1 VGDVKGGARS
11 ARAGTRATSVKT
23 GIRRRAVGTRDRI
36 ISYLGSITDIS
47 DPGGMAS
54 TKLAEAV
61 GYPGSS
67 VAFAQ
72 LLSGM
77 ERDGLIS
84 REVRGKRTYR
94 IILAPG
100 VHPGEVSPSR
110 VPAGS
115 GYAQVGVAS
124 GAARGRVAQV
134 AKADVAA
141 ADFDYDELAR
151 RLLVQVIRRLATPP
165 EGQEEVVADLE
176 RELAMARTR
185 ASSLT
190 AENRKLREQLS
201 LARFSL
207 DQARQ
212 GLDLGDLDL
221 ERRAL
226 NQGGPVGEELSDA
239 EVVLLERLVSAPRD
253 AVEEEIQPGAT
264 ALLAGVHVNPEGW
277 RAPQP
282 RLRRVAARGRGPGD
296 WCSFPP
302 DKTDRTASRPRSE
315 LSRWRR
321 AASAAPSASPA
332 MTARRISSCSEFA
345 SSSRWSALAR
355 IDWRTNPE
363 ASPRSSVRIAPSR
376 GPLPKFSMRTWNAM
390 L

>member
-1 VGDVKGGARS
+1 
-11 ARAGTRATSVKT
+11 
-23 GIRRRAVGTRDRI
+23 VGTRDRI

-100 VHPGEVSPSR
+100 VRPAEASASR
-110 VPAGS
+110 VPLGAGYVS
-115 GYAQVGVAS
+115 AGVATN
-124 GAARGRVAQV
+124 GTARARAAQV
-134 AKADVAA
+134 ARADSAG

-176 RELAMARTR
+176 RELTVARTR

-221 ERRAL
+221 EQRAL
-226 NQGGPVGEELSDA
+226 SQGGPVGGELSDA
-239 EVVLLERLVSAPRD
+239 EVVLLERLVSPPRD

-264 ALLAGVHVNPEGW
+264 A
-277 RAPQP
+277 
-282 RLRRVAARGRGPGD
+282 
-296 WCSFPP
+296 
-302 DKTDRTASRPRSE
+302 
-315 LSRWRR
+315 
-321 AASAAPSASPA
+321 
-332 MTARRISSCSEFA
+332 
-345 SSSRWSALAR
+345 
-355 IDWRTNPE
+355 
-363 ASPRSSVRIAPSR
+363 
-376 GPLPKFSMRTWNAM
+376 
-390 L
+390 

>member
-1 VGDVKGGARS
+1 
-11 ARAGTRATSVKT
+11 
-23 GIRRRAVGTRDRI
+23 VGTRDRI

-54 TKLAEAV
+54 TRLAEAV

-100 VHPGEVSPSR
+100 VHPAEVTASR
-110 VPAGS
+110 ASLGP
-115 GYAQVGVAS
+115 GYAPPSVAPG
-124 GAARGRVAQV
+124 GAVRVRGPQG
-134 AKADVAA
+134 AKADPAA
-141 ADFDYDELAR
+141 TAPDFDYDELAR

-176 RELAMARTR
+176 RELAAARTR
-185 ASSLT
+185 AGSLT

-221 ERRAL
+221 DQRTL
-226 NQGGPVGEELSDA
+226 GQGGPVGDELSDA
-239 EVVLLERLVSAPRD
+239 EVVLLERLVSPPRE

-264 ALLAGVHVNPEGW
+264 ALRVICFRGCGIN
-277 RAPQP
+277 
-282 RLRRVAARGRGPGD
+282 RR
-296 WCSFPP
+296 
-302 DKTDRTASRPRSE
+302 
-315 LSRWRR
+315 
-321 AASAAPSASPA
+321 
-332 MTARRISSCSEFA
+332 
-345 SSSRWSALAR
+345 
-355 IDWRTNPE
+355 
-363 ASPRSSVRIAPSR
+363 
-376 GPLPKFSMRTWNAM
+376 
-390 L
+390 